1 MCLFWDQEGGKAC
14 FKASK
19 GTFNQPNEISEEF
32 DWHRI
37 VPKQINGARD
47 ELSQGIDKFHPPSA
61 KRIFEKDNRAKV
73 KREKCHLNLST
84 PQRSRV
90 MPNCRESIV
99 ANGGCFG
106 DMAIGKSCPPAAL

>member
-1 MCLFWDQEGGKAC
+1 VVKPALKRARELLISQ
-14 FKASK
+14 
-19 GTFNQPNEISEEF
+19 TRSEEF

-73 KREKCHLNLST
+73 KKGKNATSLSA
-84 PQRSRV
+84 PLKGQ
-90 MPNCRESIV
+90 E
-99 ANGGCFG
+99 
-106 DMAIGKSCPPAAL
+106 

>member
-1 MCLFWDQEGGKAC
+1 MVKPALKRAREVLISQ
-14 FKASK
+14 
-19 GTFNQPNEISEEF
+19 TRSEEF

-61 KRIFEKDNRAKV
+61 KRIVEKDNRAKV
-73 KREKCHLNLST
+73 KREKCHLTLST

-90 MPNCRESIV
+90 MPNCRKSIV
-99 ANGGCFG
+99 ANGRCFG
-106 DMAIGKSCPPAAL
+106 DMAIGESCPPAAL